1 MQTIEIYNDFDSI
14 DLDID
19 YKKNTCEIAVCVDNT
34 YGAVSLTADIDVKKA
49 KEIIDAL
56 SAFVTSNGFKGN

>member
-1 MQTIEIYNDFDSI
+1 MCLTI

-19 YKKNTCEIAVCVDNT
+19 YKKNTCEIEVCIDTT
-34 YGAVSLTADIDVKKA
+34 YGTASLTADIDVKKA